1 MANSLP
7 FNAVAV
13 DGEYDRVYKA
23 EDWAWYFAT
32 FIANGIFPK
41 PSDGLQVVAYS
52 GMEIRVNAGYAFI
65 NGYAF
70 RNPATLSVTL
80 DTAEGALNRVDRVV
94 VRWDLPQR
102 DMYIAVLK
110 GTPSAKPTATAVTR
124 TTEIWE
130 LALAD
135 IYVGKGVT
143 RIQTQNITDQRFNSA
158 VCGIVTGTVEEI
170 DASVLTKQFT
180 DFFNTYSAAVLDEF
194 SAYKQS
200 MEKYLTEIAGVY
212 DSYVSKTEGL
222 FAQYESQFN
231 ERYSSFEST
240 LDNWDNPYV
249 YNTSAHTWD
258 EFKRKISG
266 QAETPQGGNEKTI
279 WNFLTGKG
287 LNAYAVAG
295 IMGNLYAES
304 GLMPNNLQNAYNNK
318 LGKTDA
324 EYTAAVD
331 NGSYGNFVKDSA
343 GYGLAQWT
351 YWSRKQ
357 ALFNH
362 AKQAGVSIA
371 DLNMQLGFLWEELQG
386 YTAVMDALKKAGSV
400 RAASDAVLTGYEKP
414 ADQSETVKKKR
425 AENGERY
432 YKKYA
437 AGNGTKY
444 YRVRK
449 SWTDAASQ
457 LGAFTSLENAKSA
470 CKAGYTVYDDN
481 GKAVYTAAGQQ
492 ASAGVPFSVQVDILD
507 LNIRTGAGTNYAK
520 TGETTGKGVFTI
532 VEVKAG
538 QGASVGWGRLKSGAG
553 WISLDYATRLA

>member
-222 FAQYESQFN
+222 FAQYERQC
-231 ERYSSFEST
+231 
-240 LDNWDNPYV
+240 
-249 YNTSAHTWD
+249 
-258 EFKRKISG
+258 
-266 QAETPQGGNEKTI
+266 
-279 WNFLTGKG
+279 GKCRFFRG
-287 LNAYAVAG
+287 RCRCRGACLGVAG
-295 IMGNLYAES
+295 RAYYKS
-304 GLMPNNLQNAYNNK
+304 GTRHKRRLPRK
-318 LGKTDA
+318 RSVGLG
-324 EYTAAVD
+324 
-331 NGSYGNFVKDSA
+331 
-343 GYGLAQWT
+343 Q
-351 YWSRKQ
+351 
-357 ALFNH
+357 
-362 AKQAGVSIA
+362 
-371 DLNMQLGFLWEELQG
+371 
-386 YTAVMDALKKAGSV
+386 
-400 RAASDAVLTGYEKP
+400 EKP
-414 ADQSETVKKKR
+414 IEHR
-425 AENGERY
+425 R
-432 YKKYA
+432 
-437 AGNGTKY
+437 
-444 YRVRK
+444 
-449 SWTDAASQ
+449 
-457 LGAFTSLENAKSA
+457 
-470 CKAGYTVYDDN
+470 
-481 GKAVYTAAGQQ
+481 
-492 ASAGVPFSVQVDILD
+492 
-507 LNIRTGAGTNYAK
+507 
-520 TGETTGKGVFTI
+520 
-532 VEVKAG
+532 EVLRR
-538 QGASVGWGRLKSGAG
+538 W
-553 WISLDYATRLA
+553 